1 VLTADFLKRAI
12 VELEVRA
19 GKDMT
24 LPRNKGW
31 MMAFL
36 EREGKEILQMDAAET
51 FAETVYNYWK
61 NRREELRFPTPTST
75 ITCWPSGPDNG
86 RSVRCAGPTA
96 SSRTRL
102 YRSSTR
108 SSTLR

>member
-61 NRREELRFPTPTST
+61 NRREELRFPLLRQLWKPN
-75 ITCWPSGPDNG
+75 PDEYNHMLAF
-86 RSVRCAGPTA
+86 RPR
-96 SSRTRL
+96 
-102 YRSSTR
+102 
-108 SSTLR
+108 